1 MNGLPDDSFS
11 VRIHAGEPVAQTDEL
26 FGDTLQLLQWLGMLK
41 RKEPVIITKGVKE
54 LIAKDMQD
62 KRTEQLLALTVPEEQ
77 FLISLFDILNKHY
90 ADNEFSAEN
99 YAQILTMSKSQMYRR
114 VTALTGYS
122 PNDLLKE
129 YRLEKA
135 KELLRKKKHNVFEV
149 ALETGFTSASYFT
162 KCFKTKFGLLPLAYQ
177 QLV

>member
-1 MNGLPDDSFS
+1 LPD
-11 VRIHAGEPVAQTDEL
+11 
-26 FGDTLQLLQWLGMLK
+26 
-41 RKEPVIITKGVKE
+41 
-54 LIAKDMQD
+54 
-62 KRTEQLLALTVPEEQ
+62 EQ
-77 FLISLFDILNKHY
+77 FLISLFDVLNKNY